1 MTALRSLRV
10 WLFLLLLTLA
20 GAFVAQRLQQG
31 DAFSTDLLALL
42 PATERDPLAEQAA
55 QQVQTAIGSHTIF
68 LISHTNREHA
78 RAVASEFADQL
89 RRAKVFDRVQFELPA
104 DAQQQLIENLLPY
117 RSALLS
123 NADAALIA
131 AGGEALQQRLL
142 QALYSPLSVAVPG
155 ADPFGFFANSL
166 QQLGAGAGVAQ
177 VDEGLL
183 TVVRDDRFY
192 LLVDAVSSQS
202 VFDDRYQRQA
212 IAAIEQA
219 KAHAIAAGAQ
229 VLGTGTLRFAAQAR
243 AEGERDVSV
252 IASIS
257 TVGVLLLV
265 LLAFRRGAPLLLMF
279 AVIGASLLGATALAL
294 LIYGKLHLLTYVFGT
309 TLIGIAGDYALHY
322 LTLHASSHHWDAKAA
337 MRQLFK
343 PLTVA
348 MLTTFMAYLAIA
360 LTPFNAFRQI
370 ALFCMLGLL
379 CGYLAVLVLLPAVL
393 VAPAKQAPA
402 ALAWTGALHE
412 RLLAWRS
419 QRRPVYLLLLVLF
432 ASALPGWWLLRADD
446 DIHLLQKSDP
456 GLLAE
461 QQRIADIL
469 QQNGNSQF
477 FLVRG
482 SNETEWQAREQ
493 ALVAA
498 LQVAQARGDL
508 IGWRALSDAV
518 PPVNQQQQRIAL
530 LESAFADDGKLSIAL
545 QALEFAPDDIAA
557 LKQQT
562 LSHAVLTIGD
572 YLAMPHNQPQ
582 RLQWLPT
589 TDGSV
594 ASIVLLDGIRNI
606 DAMHNLSGT
615 DNSNDKATLKL
626 DGVSFVDKTASI
638 SALFQSFREQATG
651 YVLLAYGVTLLWLL
665 WQCGWHGAL
674 VRLLPTALASG
685 LTLALL
691 GYCGQPFNL
700 FTGIALLLVLG
711 IGIDY
716 ALFLAEGEGHE
727 PASLLAI
734 LLSALTAVLGF
745 GLLVGAS
752 LPAVS
757 GFGLTVLIGVLL
769 ALLLAPLTLVLV
781 NEERLQ
787 EKPLKEE
794 S

>member
-1 MTALRSLRV
+1 
-10 WLFLLLLTLA
+10 
-20 GAFVAQRLQQG
+20 
-31 DAFSTDLLALL
+31 
-42 PATERDPLAEQAA
+42 
-55 QQVQTAIGSHTIF
+55 
-68 LISHTNREHA
+68 
-78 RAVASEFADQL
+78 
-89 RRAKVFDRVQFELPA
+89 
-104 DAQQQLIENLLPY
+104 
-117 RSALLS
+117 
-123 NADAALIA
+123 
-131 AGGEALQQRLL
+131 
-142 QALYSPLSVAVPG
+142 
-155 ADPFGFFANSL
+155 
-166 QQLGAGAGVAQ
+166 
-177 VDEGLL
+177 
-183 TVVRDDRFY
+183 
-192 LLVDAVSSQS
+192 
-202 VFDDRYQRQA
+202 
-212 IAAIEQA
+212 
-219 KAHAIAAGAQ
+219 
-229 VLGTGTLRFAAQAR
+229 
-243 AEGERDVSV
+243 
-252 IASIS
+252 
-257 TVGVLLLV
+257 
-265 LLAFRRGAPLLLMF
+265 
-279 AVIGASLLGATALAL
+279 
-294 LIYGKLHLLTYVFGT
+294 
-309 TLIGIAGDYALHY
+309 
-322 LTLHASSHHWDAKAA
+322 
-337 MRQLFK
+337 
-343 PLTVA
+343 
-348 MLTTFMAYLAIA
+348 MA
-360 LTPFNAFRQI
+360 
-370 ALFCMLGLL
+370 
-379 CGYLAVLVLLPAVL
+379 
-393 VAPAKQAPA
+393 
-402 ALAWTGALHE
+402 
-412 RLLAWRS
+412 
-419 QRRPVYLLLLVLF
+419 

-446 DIHLLQKSDP
+446 DIHLLQKSDA

-482 SNETEWQAREQ
+482 SNEAEWQTREQ

-498 LQVAQARGDL
+498 LQAAQARGDL

-562 LSHAVLTIGD
+562 LSRAVLTIGD

-594 ASIVLLDGIRNI
+594 ASIVLLDGIRNL
-606 DAMHNLSGT
+606 DAIRNLDGMRNLSGI

-691 GYCGQPFNL
+691 GYFGQPFNL

-734 LLSALTAVLGF
+734 LLSALTAILGF

-769 ALLLAPLTLVLV
+769 ALLLAPLTLVLL
-781 NEERLQ
+781 NEKILNEQ
-787 EKPLKEE
+787 PLKEK

>member
-10 WLFLLLLTLA
+10 GLFVLLLTLA

-55 QQVQTAIGSHTIF
+55 QQVQTAIGSHTVF
-68 LISHTNREHA
+68 LISHTDRERA
-78 RAVASEFADQL
+78 RAIASEFANQL
-89 RRAKVFDRVQFELPA
+89 RQAKVFDRVQFELPA
-104 DAQQQLIENLLPY
+104 DAQQRLIENLLPY

-177 VDEGLL
+177 VDDGLL

-212 IAAIEQA
+212 ITVIEHA
-219 KAHAIAAGAQ
+219 KATAIAAGAE

-252 IASIS
+252 IASVS
-257 TVGVLLLV
+257 TIGVLLLV
-265 LLAFRRGAPLLLMF
+265 LLVFRRAAPLLLMF

-343 PLTVA
+343 PLTIA

-360 LTPFNAFRQI
+360 LTPFSAFRQI

-412 RLLAWRS
+412 RLLAWRR
-419 QRRPVYLLLLVLF
+419 QRRPVYLLLLILF
-432 ASALPGWWLLRADD
+432 ASALPGWWWLRADD

-482 SNETEWQAREQ
+482 SNEAEWLAREQ

-498 LQVAQARGDL
+498 LQAAQARGDL

-530 LESAFADDGKLSIAL
+530 LESAFADDGNLAIAL

-572 YLAMPHNQPQ
+572 YLAMPHNQAQ
-582 RLQWLPT
+582 RLQRLPT

-594 ASIVLLDGIRNI
+594 VSIVLLDGISRL
-606 DAMHNLSGT
+606 DAMAALR
-615 DNSNDKATLKL
+615 LE
-626 DGVSFVDKTASI
+626 GVSFVDKTASI
-638 SALFQSFREQATG
+638 SALFRSFREQATG

-691 GYCGQPFNL
+691 GYFGQPFNL

-734 LLSALTAVLGF
+734 LLSALTAILGF

-769 ALLLAPLTLVLV
+769 ALLLAPLTLVLMH
-781 NEERLQ
+781 
-787 EKPLKEE
+787 EKPVHEKPAHQNH
-794 S
+794 

>member
-55 QQVQTAIGSHTIF
+55 QQVQTAIGSHTVF
-68 LISHTNREHA
+68 LVSHRNREHA
-78 RAVASEFADQL
+78 RTIASEFADQL
-89 RRAKVFDRVQFELPA
+89 RQAMVFDRVQFELPA
-104 DAQQQLIENLLPY
+104 DAQQQLVERLLPY

-123 NADAALIA
+123 NADAELIA
-131 AGGEALQQRLL
+131 AGGEALQQRVL
-142 QALYSPLSVAVPG
+142 QALYSPLSVVVPG

-166 QQLGAGAGVAQ
+166 QQLGAGAGVAH
-177 VDEGLL
+177 VDDGLL
-183 TVVRDDRFY
+183 TVTHDGRFY

-219 KAHAIAAGAQ
+219 TATAIAAGAE

-265 LLAFRRGAPLLLMF
+265 LLVFRRGTPLLLMF

-322 LTLHASSHHWDAKAA
+322 LTLHASSQHWDANAA

-360 LTPFNAFRQI
+360 LTPFSAFRQI

-393 VAPAKQAPA
+393 VAPAKRAPT

-419 QRRPVYLLLLVLF
+419 QRRPVYFLLLVLF

-482 SNETEWQAREQ
+482 SNEVEWQAREQ

-498 LQVAQARGDL
+498 LQAAQARGDL

-518 PPVNQQQQRIAL
+518 PAVNQQQQRIAL
-530 LESAFADDGKLSIAL
+530 LESAFADGGNLSIAL
-545 QALEFAPDDIAA
+545 QALGLTPDDIAA
-557 LKQQT
+557 LKLQT

-594 ASIVLLDGIRNI
+594 ASIVLLDGIRNL
-606 DAMHNLSGT
+606 DAIRNLNGTYNPSGIE
-615 DNSNDKATLKL
+615 NSDDKATPKL

-691 GYCGQPFNL
+691 GYCDQPFNL

-734 LLSALTAVLGF
+734 LLSALTAILGF

-769 ALLLAPLTLVLV
+769 ALLLAPLTLVLL
-781 NEERLQ
+781 NESR
-787 EKPLKEE
+787 
-794 S
+794 

>member
-20 GAFVAQRLQQG
+20 GVFVAHRLQQG

-55 QQVQTAIGSHTIF
+55 QQVQTAIGSHTVF

-89 RRAKVFDRVQFELPA
+89 RQAKVFDRVQFELPA
-104 DAQQQLIENLLPY
+104 DAQQQLIERLLPY

-123 NADAALIA
+123 NADAKLID

-142 QALYSPLSVAVPG
+142 QVLYSPLSVAVPG

-177 VDEGLL
+177 VDDGLL
-183 TVVRDDRFY
+183 TVTRDGRFY

-219 KAHAIAAGAQ
+219 KAHAIAAGAE

-243 AEGERDVSV
+243 AEGERDVSI

-257 TVGVLLLV
+257 TIGVLLLV

-322 LTLHASSHHWDAKAA
+322 LTLHASSQHWDAKAA

-360 LTPFNAFRQI
+360 LTPFSAFRQI

-393 VAPAKQAPA
+393 VAPVKQAPA

-412 RLLAWRS
+412 HLLAWRR

-446 DIHLLQKSDP
+446 DIHLLQKSDA

-498 LQVAQARGDL
+498 LQVAQARGEL

-518 PPVNQQQQRIAL
+518 PAPAQQQQRIAL

-562 LSHAVLTIGD
+562 LSHSVLTIGD

-589 TDGSV
+589 SDGSV
-594 ASIVLLDGIRNI
+594 ASIVLLDGIRN
-606 DAMHNLSGT
+606 L
-615 DNSNDKATLKL
+615 NSMAALTL

-691 GYCGQPFNL
+691 GYFGQPFNL

-727 PASLLAI
+727 PASLQAI

>member
-10 WLFLLLLTLA
+10 WLFLLLLMLA
-20 GAFVAQRLQQG
+20 AGFVAQRLQQG

-42 PATERDPLAEQAA
+42 PVTERDPLAEQAA
-55 QQVQTAIGSHTIF
+55 QQVQTAIGSHTVF
-68 LISHTNREHA
+68 LISHADREQA
-78 RAVASEFADQL
+78 RAIASNFANQL
-89 RRAKVFDRVQFELPA
+89 RQAKVFDRVQFELPA
-104 DAQQQLIENLLPY
+104 DAQQQLIERLLPY

-123 NADAALIA
+123 NADAELIVT
-131 AGGEALQQRLL
+131 GGEALQQRLL
-142 QALYSPLSVAVPG
+142 QALYSPLAVAVPG

-177 VDEGLL
+177 VDDGLL
-183 TVVRDDRFY
+183 TVARDGRSH

-219 KAHAIAAGAQ
+219 KAHAIAAGAE

-243 AEGERDVSV
+243 AEGERDVSI
-252 IASIS
+252 IASVS
-257 TVGVLLLV
+257 TIGVLLLV
-265 LLAFRRGAPLLLMF
+265 LLAFRRAAPLLLMF

-322 LTLHASSHHWDAKAA
+322 LTLHASSQHWDAKAA

-360 LTPFNAFRQI
+360 LTPFSAFRQI

-402 ALAWTGALHE
+402 ALAWTGALHD
-412 RLLAWRS
+412 RLLAWRR
-419 QRRPVYLLLLVLF
+419 QRRPVYLLMLVLF

-482 SNETEWQAREQ
+482 SNEAEWQAREQ
-493 ALVAA
+493 ALVTA
-498 LQVAQARGDL
+498 LRAAQARGEL

-518 PPVNQQQQRIAL
+518 PSAGQQQQRIAL
-530 LESAFADDGKLSIAL
+530 LESAFAEGGNLTSAL
-545 QALEFAPDDIAA
+545 QALEFAPNDIAA

-562 LSHAVLTIGD
+562 LSDSVLTISA

-594 ASIVLLDGIRNI
+594 ASIVLLDGIR
-606 DAMHNLSGT
+606 HL
-615 DNSNDKATLKL
+615 DNMATLTL

-691 GYCGQPFNL
+691 GYVSQPFNL

-734 LLSALTAVLGF
+734 LLSALTAILGF

-769 ALLLAPLTLVLV
+769 ALLLAPLTLVLL
-781 NEERLQ
+781 NERPGN
-787 EKPLKEE
+787 EKPMKEA

>member
-1 MTALRSLRV
+1 MTVLRSGRV
-10 WLFLLLLTLA
+10 WLFLLLLVLA
-20 GAFVAQRLQQG
+20 GGFVAHKLQQG
-31 DAFSTDLLALL
+31 NVFSTDLLALL

-55 QQVQTAIGSHTIF
+55 QQVQTAIGSHTLF
-68 LISHTNREHA
+68 LISHPDRDQA
-78 RAVASEFADQL
+78 RAAANDFVASL
-89 RRAKVFDRVQFELPA
+89 RAAAVFDRVQFELPA
-104 DAQQQLIENLLPY
+104 GAQQQLIDRLLPY
-117 RSALLS
+117 RSALLTS
-123 NADAALIA
+123 ADAALIS
-131 AGGEALQQRLL
+131 AGGEPLQQRLL
-142 QALYSPLSVAVPG
+142 QALYSPLAVAVPG
-155 ADPFGFFANSL
+155 ADPFGFFANSV
-166 QQLGAGAGVAQ
+166 QQLRAGAGVAQ
-177 VDEGLL
+177 LDDGLL
-183 TVVRDDRFY
+183 TVSRDGRVY

-212 IAAIEQA
+212 IAAITAA
-219 KAHAIAAGAQ
+219 KAKAVATGAE
-229 VLGTGTLRFAAQAR
+229 VVGTGTLRFAAQAR
-243 AEGERDVSV
+243 ADGERDVSV

-265 LLAFRRGAPLLLMF
+265 LLTFRRAAPLLLMF
-279 AVIGASLLGATALAL
+279 AVIGASLLGATALAI

-322 LTLHASSHHWDAKAA
+322 LTLHASSTPGITQWNAKAA
-337 MRQLFK
+337 MRHLFK

-360 LTPFNAFRQI
+360 LTPFSAFRQI

-379 CGYLAVLVLLPAVL
+379 CGYLAVLLLLPSVL
-393 VAPAKQAPA
+393 IAPAKRAPA
-402 ALAWTGALHE
+402 ALAWTGALHD
-412 RLLAWRS
+412 RLLAWR
-419 QRRPVYLLLLVLF
+419 QHRRPVYLLIGALVLM
-432 ASALPGWWLLRADD
+432 AVPGWWLLHADD

-461 QQRIADIL
+461 QQQIGDIL

-477 FLVRG
+477 FLVRARD
-482 SNETEWQAREQ
+482 EAEWRAREQ
-493 ALVAA
+493 ALVAT
-498 LQVAQARGDL
+498 LQQARQHGAL
-508 IGWRALSDAV
+508 LGWRALSDALPSV
-518 PPVNQQQQRIAL
+518 AVQQQRIGL
-530 LESAFADDGKLSIAL
+530 LERAFDTSGSLHTAL
-545 QALEFAPDDIAA
+545 QALEFSAEDIAT
-557 LKQQT
+557 LQQQT
-562 LSHAVLTIGD
+562 VTRALLPISD

-582 RLQWLPT
+582 RLQWLAPA
-589 TDGSV
+589 DGGV
-594 ASIVLLDGIRNI
+594 ASIVLLDGVHDL
-606 DAMHNLSGT
+606 DAL
-615 DNSNDKATLKL
+615 ATIELA
-626 DGVSFVDKTASI
+626 GVSFVDKTASI

-651 YVLLAYGVTLLWLL
+651 YVLLAYAGTLLWLL

-685 LTLALL
+685 LTLAVL
-691 GYCGQPFNL
+691 GYAGQPFNL

-769 ALLLAPLTLVLV
+769 ALILAPLTLVLLPETRV
-781 NEERLQ
+781 S
-787 EKPLKEE
+787 EKTVSAIPLKETP
-794 S
+794 

>member
-55 QQVQTAIGSHTIF
+55 QQVQTAIGSHTVF
-68 LISHTNREHA
+68 LVSHTDREHA
-78 RAVASEFADQL
+78 RAVASEFASQL
-89 RRAKVFDRVQFELPA
+89 RQTKVFDRVQFELPA

-219 KAHAIAAGAQ
+219 KAHAIAAGAE

-265 LLAFRRGAPLLLMF
+265 LLAFRRTTPLLLMF

-322 LTLHASSHHWDAKAA
+322 LTLHASSQHWDAKAA

-360 LTPFNAFRQI
+360 LTPFSAFRQI

-379 CGYLAVLVLLPAVL
+379 CGYLAVQVLLPAVL

-446 DIHLLQKSDP
+446 DIHLLQKSDA

-482 SNETEWQAREQ
+482 GNEAEWQAREQ
-493 ALVAA
+493 VLVAA
-498 LQVAQARGDL
+498 LQVAQARGEL

-518 PPVNQQQQRIAL
+518 PAPAQQQQRIAL
-530 LESAFADDGKLSIAL
+530 LESAFADGGKLSIAL

-562 LSHAVLTIGD
+562 LSHSVLTIGD

-589 TDGSV
+589 SDGSV
-594 ASIVLLDGIRNI
+594 ASIVLLDGIRN
-606 DAMHNLSGT
+606 L
-615 DNSNDKATLKL
+615 NSMAALTL

-691 GYCGQPFNL
+691 GYFGQPFNL

-757 GFGLTVLIGVLL
+757 CFGLTVLIGVLL

-781 NEERLQ
+781 DEERLQ

>member
-1 MTALRSLRV
+1 MTALRSVRV

-20 GAFVAQRLQQG
+20 GAFVADKLQQG
-31 DAFSTDLLALL
+31 DVFSTDLLALL
-42 PATERDPLAEQAA
+42 PATERDSLAEQAA
-55 QQVQTAIGSHTIF
+55 QQVQTAIGSHTVF
-68 LISHTNREHA
+68 LISHSDRASA
-78 RAVASEFADQL
+78 RALASQFAAAL
-89 RRAKVFDRVQFELPA
+89 RQAEVFDRIQFELPA
-104 DAQQQLIENLLPY
+104 GAQQQLIENLLPY
-117 RSALLS
+117 RSALLTA
-123 NADAALIA
+123 ADAELIA
-131 AGGEALQQRLL
+131 SGGEALQQRLL
-142 QALYSPLSVAVPG
+142 QALYSPLAVAVPG

-166 QQLGAGAGVAQ
+166 QQLGAGAGVAKI
-177 VDEGLL
+177 DDGML
-183 TVVRDDRFY
+183 TVVRDSRFY

-219 KAHAIAAGAQ
+219 KAAAIAAGAE

-265 LLAFRRGAPLLLMF
+265 LLAFRRPAPLLLMF

-322 LTLHASSHHWDAKAA
+322 LTLHASSTPEITQWNAKAA

-343 PLTVA
+343 PLTIA

-360 LTPFNAFRQI
+360 LTPFSAFRQI

-379 CGYLAVLVLLPAVL
+379 CGYLAVLLLLPAVL
-393 VAPAKQAPA
+393 TAPAKRPPA
-402 ALAWTGALHE
+402 ALAWTGALHD
-412 RLLAWRS
+412 RLLAWRQ
-419 QRRPVYLLLLVLF
+419 QRRPVYLLILTLMVI
-432 ASALPGWWLLRADD
+432 AVPGWWLLRADD

-461 QQRIADIL
+461 QQRIAAIL

-482 SNETEWQAREQ
+482 ADDAEWHAREL
-493 ALVAA
+493 ALVAV
-498 LQVAQARGDL
+498 LRQAQQREQL
-508 IGWRALSDAV
+508 IAWRALSDAL
-518 PPVNQQQQRIAL
+518 PTLAEQQRRIAL
-530 LESAFADDGKLSIAL
+530 LDTAFSAQGSLITAL
-545 QALEFAPDDIAA
+545 QALEFSVDDIAA
-557 LKQQT
+557 LKLQT
-562 LSHAVLTIGD
+562 LSPSVLTVND
-572 YLAMPHNQPQ
+572 FLAMPHNQPQ
-582 RLQWLPT
+582 RLQWLAPA
-589 TDGSV
+589 DGSV
-594 ASIVLLDGIRNI
+594 ASIVLLDGIRDR
-606 DAMHNLSGT
+606 DAL
-615 DNSNDKATLKL
+615 AAIQL

-651 YVLLAYGVTLLWLL
+651 YVLLAYGGTLLWLL

-691 GYCGQPFNL
+691 GYLGQPFNL

-734 LLSALTAVLGF
+734 VLSALTAVLGF

-769 ALLLAPLTLVLV
+769 ALLLAPLTLLLL
-781 NEERLQ
+781 RD
-787 EKPLKEE
+787 KPPQQQA
-794 S
+794 

>member
-1 MTALRSLRV
+1 MSVARSLRIGV
-10 WLFLLLLTLA
+10 FLLLMLA
-20 GAFVAQRLQQG
+20 SAWFVSQRLQHG
-31 DAFSTDLLALL
+31 NAFTTDLLALL

-68 LISHTNREHA
+68 LISHHERTTA
-78 RAVASEFADQL
+78 RAAATAFAESL
-89 RRAKVFDRVQFELPA
+89 RQANVFERVQFELPA
-104 DAQQQLIENLLPY
+104 GAQQAVIDSLLPY
-117 RSALLS
+117 RSALIS
-123 NADAALIA
+123 DNDVALIQQ
-131 AGGEALQQRLL
+131 GGEVLQQRLL
-142 QALYSPLSVAVPG
+142 QALYSPLAVAIPG
-155 ADPFGFFANSL
+155 ADPLGFFANSV
-166 QQLGAGAGVAQ
+166 QQLHSGAGAARPDDGM
-177 VDEGLL
+177 L
-183 TVVRDDRFY
+183 TVEHDGRFY
-192 LLVDAVSSQS
+192 LLIDAVSTQS

-212 IAAIEQA
+212 IAAIEVA
-219 KAHAIAAGAQ
+219 KTAAIALNAD

-252 IASIS
+252 IATIS
-257 TVGVLLLV
+257 TIGVLLLV
-265 LLAFRRGAPLLLMF
+265 LLVFRRVTPLLLML
-279 AVIGASLLGATALAL
+279 AVIVASLLGATALAL

-322 LTLHASSHHWDAKAA
+322 LTLHASSQQWDANAA

-360 LTPFNAFRQI
+360 LTPFDAFRQI

-393 VAPAKQAPA
+393 IKPRPTPPA
-402 ALAWTGALHE
+402 ALRLTARLHE
-412 RLLAWRS
+412 WLLRLR
-419 QRRPVYLLLLVLF
+419 QRPQLLRIGVFAVLVV
-432 ASALPGWWLLRADD
+432 SLPGWWLLRVDD

-461 QQRIADIL
+461 QQQIAGIL

-482 SNETEWQAREQ
+482 KTEAEWHAREQ
-493 ALVAA
+493 ALVGA
-498 LQVAQARGDL
+498 LRTAQARGEL
-508 IGWRALSDAV
+508 IGWRALSDKLPTLAA
-518 PPVNQQQQRIAL
+518 QQQRIAVL
-530 LESAFADDGKLSIAL
+530 DAAFADAGTLNITL
-545 QALEFAPDDIAA
+545 QALDFSPEDIAA
-557 LKQQT
+557 LRQQT
-562 LSHAVLTIGD
+562 LTTAVLSMAE
-572 YLAMPHNQPQ
+572 YLALPQNQPL
-582 RLQWLPT
+582 RLQWLAAAVT
-589 TDGSV
+589 GSGEREVGTKIDENAV
-594 ASIVLLDGIRNI
+594 ASIVLLDGIRDL
-606 DAMHNLSGT
+606 DAL
-615 DNSNDKATLKL
+615 AALQL

-638 SALFQSFREQATG
+638 SALFQSFREQASG
-651 YVLLAYGVTLLWLL
+651 YVLLAYAVTLIWLL
-665 WQCGWHGAL
+665 WQTGAHGAF

-691 GYCGQPFNL
+691 GYLGQPFNL

-769 ALLLAPLTLVLV
+769 ALLLAPLTLVLIKD
-781 NEERLQ
+781 
-787 EKPLKEE
+787 KP
-794 S
+794 

>member
-10 WLFLLLLTLA
+10 WLFLVLLTLA

-55 QQVQTAIGSHTIF
+55 QQVQTAIGSHTVF
-68 LISHTNREHA
+68 LISHSDREDA
-78 RAVASEFADQL
+78 RAIASKFAHQL
-89 RRAKVFDRVQFELPA
+89 RQANVFDRVQFELPA
-104 DAQQQLIENLLPY
+104 DAQQQLIERLLPY
-117 RSALLS
+117 RSALLTS
-123 NADAALIA
+123 ADAELIE

-142 QALYSPLSVAVPG
+142 QALYSPLAVAVPG

-177 VDEGLL
+177 VDDGLL
-183 TVVRDDRFY
+183 TVARDDRFY

-219 KAHAIAAGAQ
+219 KTTAIAAGAE

-257 TVGVLLLV
+257 TIGVLLLV
-265 LLAFRRGAPLLLMF
+265 LLAFRRAAPLLLMF

-360 LTPFNAFRQI
+360 LTPFSAFRQI

-402 ALAWTGALHE
+402 ALAWTGALHD

-432 ASALPGWWLLRADD
+432 ISALPGWWLLRADD

-482 SNETEWQAREQ
+482 GNEAEWQVREQ

-498 LQVAQARGDL
+498 LQAARARDEL

-518 PPVNQQQQRIAL
+518 PAAAQQQQRIAL
-530 LESAFADDGKLSIAL
+530 LESAFADDGNLTKAL

-562 LSHAVLTIGD
+562 LSQSVLTLGD

-589 TDGSV
+589 SDGSV
-594 ASIVLLDGIRNI
+594 ASIVLLDGIRN
-606 DAMHNLSGT
+606 L
-615 DNSNDKATLKL
+615 NSMAALTL

-691 GYCGQPFNL
+691 GYFGQPFNL